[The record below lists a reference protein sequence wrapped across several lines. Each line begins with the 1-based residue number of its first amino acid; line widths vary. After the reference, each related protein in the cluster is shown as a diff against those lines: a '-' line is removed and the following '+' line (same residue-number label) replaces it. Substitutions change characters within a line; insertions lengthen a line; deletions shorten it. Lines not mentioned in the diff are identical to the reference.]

1 MARRT
6 STKKIDYV
14 ALAQKRIQRPADVDA
29 RLKQLIYGRN
39 KKGKTTYS
47 LSGGIEDTLFL
58 DPEKGGVTMR
68 RLNPYRWPI
77 TSWEDMQEA
86 WGAIRTYE
94 LSPKMFGGT
103 SDKPF
108 TRVSVDGLTKINN
121 MALRYVMKVQEERDL
136 DRQPGM
142 VDRRDY
148 NKSGELMKDML
159 NNFLNLDMGVIFTAQ
174 ERMMSMD
181 SGDSD
186 EDDESTFFVPDLP
199 AGVRSTVNSIV
210 DVIGRIYTVRIPVG
224 ENMKP
229 QRRLQI
235 GVHERYDTGFR
246 SDFGTKI
253 PDFVKNPTIPKIEQL
268 LLTGTLPVTKKTTN
282 KRKVSA

>member
-1 MARRT
+1 MVMAART
-6 STKKIDYV
+6 KGKQVDYL
-14 ALAQKRIQRPADVDA
+14 ALAQRRVQRPADVIPHF
-29 RLKQLIYGRN
+29 KQLIYGRN

-47 LSGGIEDTLFL
+47 LSGGIENTLYL
-58 DPEKGGVTMR
+58 DPEKGGITMR
-68 RLNPYRWPI
+68 RLNPYRWPLK
-77 TSWEDMQEA
+77 TWEDMQEA

-94 LSPKMFGGT
+94 LSPKHLGGT
-103 SDKPF
+103 SDVPF

-121 MALRYVMKVQEERDL
+121 MALRYVMRVAEERDL

-159 NNFLNLDMGVIFTAQ
+159 NNFLNLEMGVIFTAQ

-199 AGVRSTVNSIV
+199 AGVRSAVNSIV
-210 DVIGRIYTVRIPVG
+210 DVIGRIYTVRVPVG

-246 SDFGTKI
+246 SDFGSKI
-253 PDFVKNPTIPKIEQL
+253 PDFIKNPTAPKVEEL
-268 LLTGTLPVTKKTTN
+268 LLTGTMPKTT
-282 KRKVSA
+282 KRKASS